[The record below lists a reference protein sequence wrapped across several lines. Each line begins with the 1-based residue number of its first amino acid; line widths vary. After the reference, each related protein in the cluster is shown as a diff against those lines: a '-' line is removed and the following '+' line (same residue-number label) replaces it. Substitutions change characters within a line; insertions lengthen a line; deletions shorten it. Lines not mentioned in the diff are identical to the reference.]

1 MHFDF
6 DDGIDGLPFKD
17 LVERYVTVSL
27 INVPIQSLDWATR
40 LGTYLIEVARAR
52 APMDAGVLLTYIEVT
67 EPYLPSA
74 TREIVDGL
82 LDAVKEGGVAARRH
96 LLH

>member
-1 MHFDF
+1 
-6 DDGIDGLPFKD
+6 
-17 LVERYVTVSL
+17 
-27 INVPIQSLDWATR
+27 
-40 LGTYLIEVARAR
+40 
-52 APMDAGVLLTYIEVT
+52 MDAGVLLTYIEVT

-82 LDAVKEGGVAARRH
+82 LEAVKEGGAVANRH

>member
-6 DDGIDGLPFKD
+6 DDGIDGLPFRD
-17 LVERYVTVSL
+17 LVERYVTASL

-40 LGTYLIEVARAR
+40 LGTYLIEVARAC

-82 LDAVKEGGVAARRH
+82 LDAVKEGGVAFRRH